1 MAAALDEG
9 ALRVLRQ
16 NLPDN
21 TLDGS
26 GAPLAAALVA
36 SPEATA
42 RSMDLMEMKID
53 TLQQEL
59 ERLVRGSGGGPAA
72 SGGRVLMAKAQRL
85 RAGVGGIQAR
95 LGEAHASVGPGLEL
109 PLAVVEA
116 AAAGRSELLQKVQTH
131 DQLAGVMAALALL
144 KAAVAEHEAAV
155 ASGDLDAAARKVCS
169 LEGMLQDE
177 PLAGLVASGVR
188 ALSAVGAMI
197 AGKRA
202 ELADLASTFVRQS
215 FVVGR
220 RGSGAD
226 TVVRCRFRRAIPMPS
241 VARAQ
246 PTGGEALR
254 VRLSVAWACLDTLGG
269 GSRTMC
275 VQALAKAMHTHF
287 IDPLFA
293 RPAAT
298 QRAGGEGA
306 TADLTWS
313 LVVDSPPDDGESGGA
328 TLRASSDPQLE
339 SETGNQ
345 LLGPLAEL
353 VEVLCAVNCD
363 SDPSL
368 CGAFGSEMWP
378 RLTEQLAESGC
389 LGAQDAEAVSAF
401 ETRLRKLGFVVEV
414 TATTNRGDSM
424 SVASGS
430 GTKDI
435 TRGTVVDAPSLV
447 GHVEGL
453 RNREAK
459 EVCGQLLQ
467 RARETLLNEDTGSST
482 APAGGK
488 YNQAVLFAFPP
499 CETSASSRCIAGLL
513 KECGEIAA
521 SQYADEPG
529 AAEAAL
535 QTIDQLLDLFRA
547 THAGRILPHGSTAGP
562 GPSAVL
568 HNDYMLL
575 GHCCLTLGFE
585 FRPALS
591 QCSFASRV
599 PGLRALADGALASYT
614 TAVEGEL
621 RSHFDET
628 RSFAEVWEPKRAA
641 TATKALEKIIYELE
655 KLGRV
660 WAPPVLPATSYAL
673 AIGGLLGK
681 AASWIV
687 AAVLRLAEDDMLCY
701 KPDSLE
707 SLYATITL
715 FVEKAPALLKFA
727 SGADDPAGTMR
738 EETCFPMREETCW
751 AAAGQG
757 WRRCRACEDYTF
769 ASSVSIWL
777 YVILYMLTRDVIR
790 RSRADQTGAQRC
802 WCNVASWWST
812 GRTHRYRVRVPHCL
826 TTTVTLIPLD
836 FRPVAAA

>member
-1 MAAALDEG
+1 MASAHTAAAAPSLDEG
-9 ALRVLRQ
+9 ALRVLRL
-16 NLPDN
+16 NLPDG
-21 TLDGS
+21 TLDAS
-26 GAPLAAALVA
+26 GAPLPAALAA

-59 ERLVRGSGGGPAA
+59 ERLVRGSGAGPAA
-72 SGGRVLMAKAQRL
+72 SGGRVLMAEAQRL

-109 PLAVVEA
+109 PLAAVEA
-116 AAAGRSELLQKVQTH
+116 AAAGRAELLQKVQTH

-155 ASGDLDAAARKVCS
+155 AAGELEAAARKVCS
-169 LEGMLQDE
+169 LEDMLQDE
-177 PLAGLVASGVR
+177 PLAGLVAGGVR

-202 ELADLASTFVRQS
+202 ELAELAGTFIRQS

-226 TVVRCRFRRAIPMPS
+226 TVVRCRFRCVLPMPS
-241 VARAQ
+241 EAMAQ
-246 PTGGEALR
+246 PAGGEALS
-254 VRLSVAWACLDTLGG
+254 VRLYVAWACLDTLGG
-269 GSRTMC
+269 GLRATC
-275 VQALAKAMHTHF
+275 VQALAKALHTHF

-293 RPAAT
+293 RPAPMH
-298 QRAGGEGA
+298 RPGGEEVSA
-306 TADLTWS
+306 ELQWS

-328 TLRASSDPQLE
+328 TLRASADPQQE
-339 SETGNQ
+339 SETGKQ
-345 LLGPLAEL
+345 LLAPLAEL
-353 VEVLCAVNCD
+353 VEVLCAVNCG
-363 SDPSL
+363 SDPNL

-378 RLTEQLAESGC
+378 RLTEQLAEPGC
-389 LGAQDAEAVSAF
+389 LGAQDAGAVSAF
-401 ETRLRKLGFVVEV
+401 EARLRKLGFVVEF
-414 TATTNRGDSM
+414 TATSDRGGST
-424 SVASGS
+424 SAASGS
-430 GTKDI
+430 GAKDV
-435 TRGTVVDAPSLV
+435 TSTVDAPSLV

-453 RNREAK
+453 RHREAK
-459 EVCGQLLQ
+459 HVCAQLLQ
-467 RARETLLNEDTGSST
+467 RARETLLSEDAGSST
-482 APAGGK
+482 ARAYADG
-488 YNQAVLFAFPP
+488 NQNQNQDQAVLFAFPP
-499 CETSASSRCIAGLL
+499 CETSASSRCIVGLL
-513 KECGEIAA
+513 RECVEIAA
-521 SQYADEPG
+521 SRYADEPG

-535 QTIDQLLDLFRA
+535 QTIDQLLDLFRV

-591 QCSFASRV
+591 QCTFVSRV

-621 RSHFDET
+621 RAHFDET
-628 RSFAEVWEPKRAA
+628 RSFAEVWEPHRAA

-715 FVEKAPALLKFA
+715 FVEKAPSALLKFV
-727 SGADDPAGTMR
+727 SGADDDSAGT
-738 EETCFPMREETCW
+738 MREETCW
-751 AAAGQG
+751 AAAGHG
-757 WRRCRACEDYTF
+757 WRRCRACKDSFYTI
-769 ASSVSIWL
+769 V
-777 YVILYMLTRDVIR
+777 
-790 RSRADQTGAQRC
+790 
-802 WCNVASWWST
+802 
-812 GRTHRYRVRVPHCL
+812 
-826 TTTVTLIPLD
+826 
-836 FRPVAAA
+836 